1 MFNGYSCT
9 DTNDRH
15 FPDQNINSPLLSIRD
30 GLALSVCSSFNISS
44 ILLFLDCSSSSLPTS
59 WSLLISSVLVR
70 AIGAENSSWNTKINF
85 IYHLRTLPQDCK
97 YICQDTI
104 MYLNSWYTGFDAM
117 TCKKRVGPEKKIRKP
132 NIMIITNVSIFN
144 HLLYSRSTLYI
155 FSFQPKDPLLTDNDN

>member
-1 MFNGYSCT
+1 MFNVYSCT

-97 YICQDTI
+97 YICQHTI
-104 MYLNSWYTGFDAM
+104 MYLNSWYTGFEAM
-117 TCKKRVGPEKKIRKP
+117 TQSAILAWTQY
-132 NIMIITNVSIFN
+132 IMLITNVSIFN